1 MCHEVYYKGTY
12 CAPEEQN
19 TCTWKSNIECG
30 SISLNA
36 RIANMSNKFYGC
48 SMEMSSM
55 EETRGELHPERSL
68 GNEKEGGGYGMSG

>member
-1 MCHEVYYKGTY
+1 
-12 CAPEEQN
+12 
-19 TCTWKSNIECG
+19 
-30 SISLNA
+30 
-36 RIANMSNKFYGC
+36 MSNKFYGC